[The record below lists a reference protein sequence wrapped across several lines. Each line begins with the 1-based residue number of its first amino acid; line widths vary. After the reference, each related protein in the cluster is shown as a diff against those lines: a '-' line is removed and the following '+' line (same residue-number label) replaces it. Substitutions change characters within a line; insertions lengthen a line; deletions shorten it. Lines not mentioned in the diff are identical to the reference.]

1 MKILSTIHYLQS
13 LPYDFLNDL
22 GKDVKDVVRNTSDYE
37 IFDLIPSAG
46 PTFWIAFW
54 GLCFSILATWFGYRG
69 YHYQK
74 LTSVNTGHI
83 SIEVQKSEF
92 RDIIRHLYRNL
103 ICTLAF
109 KGFVIKKKES
119 ENSSND
125 TDDND
130 KVKVVHQYPSEEHLL
145 KLKLLPE
152 DIHLEKFHDNDVV
165 YNKMH
170 NFKLLVRNY
179 HIEID
184 LTIEHFKIPNIHDD
198 TLKRDIVGLEFKT
211 FHLIKNLINV
221 ESVMNEFDP
230 MYEDEDIEVLKKKA
244 FAIIFICHI
253 LNVHQYPLS
262 PKDNEKYE
270 FDEQILDKV
279 ETDSTDRELSSCSTS
294 FKNCFPD
301 KVDKAFILDFL
312 EDTFSDSD
320 CAIVKQYLNLKG
332 CFENLRGISTF
343 DNYSAIL
350 NEKQL
355 DVKKVLTHT
364 ISIDR
369 TIEIKKINLV
379 ELTEKKKDE
388 KEGSK

>member
-1 MKILSTIHYLQS
+1 MKIFSTIHYLQS
-13 LPYDFLNDL
+13 VPHDLLNNL
-22 GKDVKDVVRNTSDYE
+22 GKDVKEVVRNTSDYE

-46 PTFWIAFW
+46 PTFWIAFL

-74 LTSVNTGHI
+74 LTSVNTGHV
-83 SIEVQKSEF
+83 SIEIQKSEF

-109 KGFVIKKKES
+109 SKTIEEHKSGDPEGHKDATKPIYL
-119 ENSSND
+119 
-125 TDDND
+125 
-130 KVKVVHQYPSEEHLL
+130 YPSEEHLL

-152 DIHLEKFHDNDVV
+152 DVHLEKFHDNEVV

-184 LTIEHFKIPNIHDD
+184 LTIEHLKIPKIHED
-198 TLKRDIVGLEFKT
+198 TLQRDIAGLEFKP

-230 MYEDEDIEVLKKKA
+230 MYDTEDIEQLKKKA

-253 LNVHQYPLS
+253 LNVNKYPLTS
-262 PKDNEKYE
+262 EEKKYE
-270 FDEQILDKV
+270 FDGQILD
-279 ETDSTDRELSSCSTS
+279 REEQDNFGKRLSNCSTS
-294 FKNCFPD
+294 FKNCFPE

-312 EDTFSDSD
+312 EDMYSDSD
-320 CAIVKQYLNLKG
+320 CTTVKQFLNLEGCFDNLKG
-332 CFENLRGISTF
+332 TVNY
-343 DNYSAIL
+343 DNYRECLNRDIL
-350 NEKQL
+350 E
-355 DVKKVLTHT
+355 VKDVLTHA
-364 ISIDR
+364 IFIDR
-369 TIEIKKINLV
+369 TIEMKKINLV
-379 ELTEKKKDE
+379 QIK
-388 KEGSK
+388 